1 MNAAHRSV
9 RCIFLCKGDTSMDTI
24 VNAFPYLME
33 GLQVTL
39 YIFAIAIVIGFLIGL
54 VVALFRLAPLKI
66 LNWIAKIFVD
76 AIRGTPFIVQLFFIY
91 FGLNS
96 LEFISLD
103 NTTAG
108 IVTVAINA
116 GAYFSEIIRAGIQS
130 IDKGQTEAARS
141 LGLNSTQNMRYII
154 LPQAFRRMLPTIT
167 NQAIISLKDTS
178 LLSVIGVADLT
189 QEGRIQASA
198 TFDAFNV
205 YLILGIIYFVII
217 YLLSMLASF
226 VERKFVLR

>member
-1 MNAAHRSV
+1 
-9 RCIFLCKGDTSMDTI
+9 MDTI
-24 VNAFPYLME
+24 IESLPMLWE
-33 GLQVTL
+33 GLKMTL
-39 YIFAIAIVIGFLIGL
+39 YIFAIAIVLGFLIGL
-54 VVALFRLAPLKI
+54 IMALLRLAPVKV

-96 LEFISLD
+96 FSWVSLD
-103 NTTAG
+103 NVWAG

-116 GAYFSEIIRAGIQS
+116 GAYFAEIIRAGIQS

-141 LGLNSTQNMRYII
+141 LGLNQSQNMRYII

-178 LLSVIGVADLT
+178 LLSIIGVADLT
-189 QEGRIQASA
+189 QRGRVIVSA
-198 TFDAFNV
+198 TFEPFTI
-205 YLILGIIYFVII
+205 YLALGVMYFIII
-217 YLLSMLASF
+217 YLLSLLSSYL
-226 VERKFVLR
+226 ERRFVLR

>member
-1 MNAAHRSV
+1 
-9 RCIFLCKGDTSMDTI
+9 MDTVI
-24 VNAFPYLME
+24 NALPFLMD

-39 YIFAIAIVIGFLIGL
+39 YIFFIAIILGFLIGL
-54 VVALFRLAPLKI
+54 LMALFRLAPIKI
-66 LNWIAKIFVD
+66 LNWISKIFVD

-96 LEFISLD
+96 LGFFSMD

-130 IDKGQTEAARS
+130 IDRGQTEAARS
-141 LGLNSTQNMRYII
+141 LGLNATQNMRYII

-178 LLSVIGVADLT
+178 LLSIIGIADLT
-189 QEGRIQASA
+189 QEGRVQASA
-198 TFDAFNV
+198 TFEAFTI
-205 YLILGIIYFVII
+205 YLTLGVIYFIVI
-217 YLLSMLASF
+217 YLLSLLASF

>member
-1 MNAAHRSV
+1 
-9 RCIFLCKGDTSMDTI
+9 MDTI
-24 VNAFPYLME
+24 LSILPYLIG
-33 GLQVTL
+33 GLKVTL
-39 YIFAIAIVIGFLIGL
+39 YIFAIAIVLGFLIGL
-54 VVALFRLAPLKI
+54 IVALFRLSPFKI

-76 AIRGTPFIVQLFFIY
+76 AIRGTPFIVQLFFLY

-96 LEFISLD
+96 IEWISMD

-141 LGLNSTQNMRYII
+141 LGLTSGQNMRYIV

-167 NQAIISLKDTS
+167 NQSIISLKDTS
-178 LLSVIGVADLT
+178 LLSVIGIADLT
-189 QEGRIQASA
+189 QQGEIQAAA
-198 TFDAFNV
+198 TFEAFNIWLTV
-205 YLILGIIYFVII
+205 GVMYFVII
-217 YLLSMLASF
+217 YLLTLLANF
-226 VERKFVLR
+226 LERRFEMR

>member
-1 MNAAHRSV
+1 MDGWINTWSNA
-9 RCIFLCKGDTSMDTI
+9 L
-24 VNAFPYLME
+24 PYLLE
-33 GLQVTL
+33 GLQITI
-39 YIFAIAIVIGFLIGL
+39 YIFVIAIIIGFLIGL
-54 VVALFRLAPLKI
+54 LMALLRLSPFKV

-96 LEFISLD
+96 LEFISMD

-141 LGLNSTQNMRYII
+141 LGLNSTQNMRHII
-154 LPQAFRRMLPTIT
+154 LPQAFRRMLPTFT

-198 TFDAFNV
+198 TFQAFEI
-205 YLILGIIYFVII
+205 YLLLGIIYFIVI

>member
-1 MNAAHRSV
+1 
-9 RCIFLCKGDTSMDTI
+9 MDTVI
-24 VNAFPYLME
+24 NALPFLMD
-33 GLQVTL
+33 GLKVTL
-39 YIFAIAIVIGFLIGL
+39 YIFVIAIILGFVIGLI
-54 VVALFRLAPLKI
+54 VALFRLAPIKI

-96 LEFISLD
+96 LGFFSMD

-141 LGLNSTQNMRYII
+141 LGLNATQNMRYII

-178 LLSVIGVADLT
+178 LLSVIGIADLT
-189 QEGRIQASA
+189 QEGRIQASQ
-198 TFDAFNV
+198 TFEAFTI
-205 YLILGIIYFVII
+205 YLTLGVIYFIII

>member
-1 MNAAHRSV
+1 MQ
-9 RCIFLCKGDTSMDTI
+9 TI
-24 VNAFPYLME
+24 INAFPYLME

-39 YIFAIAIVIGFLIGL
+39 YIFSIAIVLGFLLGL
-54 VVALFRLAPLKI
+54 IVALLRLAPFKI

-96 LEFISLD
+96 LGFFSLD

-141 LGLNSTQNMRYII
+141 LGLNSTQTMRFII

-205 YLILGIIYFVII
+205 YLILGIIYFVVI

>member
-1 MNAAHRSV
+1 
-9 RCIFLCKGDTSMDTI
+9 
-24 VNAFPYLME
+24 ME

-39 YIFAIAIVIGFLIGL
+39 YIFSIAIVLGFLIGL
-54 VVALFRLAPLKI
+54 VVALLRLAPFKI

-96 LEFISLD
+96 LGFFSLD

-141 LGLNSTQNMRYII
+141 LGLGSTQTMRYII

-205 YLILGIIYFVII
+205 YLILGIIYFIVI